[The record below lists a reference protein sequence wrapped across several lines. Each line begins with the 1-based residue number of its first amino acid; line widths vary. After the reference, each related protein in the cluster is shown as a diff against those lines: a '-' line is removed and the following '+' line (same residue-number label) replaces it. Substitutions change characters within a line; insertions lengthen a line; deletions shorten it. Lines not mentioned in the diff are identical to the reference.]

1 MQDKENLIREH
12 KRLLAEN
19 QYLQGRIGHPDSSTH
34 EDGSAKANSKTVS
47 KSMECRV
54 DLKSVRLTDENLN
67 PDRKKPH
74 DDR

>member
-12 KRLLAEN
+12 NRLLAEN
-19 QYLQGRIGHPDSSTH
+19 QYLQGRIGHLDSGTN

-47 KSMECRV
+47 KTMECRV

>member
-12 KRLLAEN
+12 NRLLADN
-19 QYLQGRIGHPDSSTH
+19 KYLQGRNGHPDSSTH